1 MNLSRNEHMYTAEQ
15 LEKMKTILADY
26 NHFCG
31 YAHHEGQAKEETHFF
46 TYTAEQSAKY
56 ENAQGSF
63 WTMNNGYKKLN
74 EKTL

>member
-1 MNLSRNEHMYTAEQ
+1 MYTAEQ

-56 ENAQGSF
+56 ENA
-63 WTMNNGYKKLN
+63 
-74 EKTL
+74 